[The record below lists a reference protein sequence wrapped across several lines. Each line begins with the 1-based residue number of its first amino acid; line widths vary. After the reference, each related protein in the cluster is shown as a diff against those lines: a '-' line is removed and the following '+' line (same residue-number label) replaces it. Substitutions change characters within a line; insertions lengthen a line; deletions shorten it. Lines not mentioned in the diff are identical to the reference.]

1 MNMLTDCSTRHDQV
15 EQERLDI
22 HHEIMLLIAGGD
34 LSKAPVKNSHKV
46 LDIGTGTGIWSVDY
60 AFSHPE
66 TEVIGLDLR
75 YVTSMVLAPFKLTCG
90 VVV

>member
-1 MNMLTDCSTRHDQV
+1 MLTCCPMRPRHDQV

-34 LSKAPVKNSHKV
+34 LSKAPVKGPHKV
-46 LDIGTGTGIWSVDY
+46 LDLGTGTGIWAVDY
-60 AFSHPE
+60 AFNHPE

-75 YVTSMVLAPFKLTCG
+75 YVASRVLASFKLTCG
-90 VVV
+90 VAV